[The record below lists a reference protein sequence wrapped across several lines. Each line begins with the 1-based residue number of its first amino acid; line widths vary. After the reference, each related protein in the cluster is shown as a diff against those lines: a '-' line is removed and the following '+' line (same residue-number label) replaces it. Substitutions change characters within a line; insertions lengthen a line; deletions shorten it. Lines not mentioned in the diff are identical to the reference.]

1 LRPEQLGEWKFF
13 SGYFT
18 GLDRKM
24 VMEKANE
31 MVANGGSVAALICQ
45 DDKTFLVLACSADVK
60 LDCVS
65 LLNSVL
71 SQHGGR
77 GGGKP
82 NFASGGSPGLLEPSV
97 LLDEVYRLLKMS

>member
-1 LRPEQLGEWKFF
+1 
-13 SGYFT
+13 
-18 GLDRKM
+18 M

-31 MVANGGSVAALICQ
+31 MVAEGNSVAALVCQ
-45 DDKTFLVLACSADVK
+45 DDKTFLVLACSAEVK

-71 SQHGGR
+71 SPHGGR

-82 NFASGGSPGLLEPSV
+82 NFASGGTSGQVEPAV
-97 LLDEVYRLLKMS
+97 LLGEVYLLLKKC

>member
-1 LRPEQLGEWKFF
+1 M
-13 SGYFT
+13 
-18 GLDRKM
+18 D
-24 VMEKANE
+24 KANE
-31 MVANGGSVAALICQ
+31 MVAGGGSVAALVCQ
-45 DDKTFLVLACSADVK
+45 DDKTFLVLACSTDVR

-82 NFASGGSPGLLEPSV
+82 NFASGGTAGQVEASIII
-97 LLDEVYRLLKMS
+97 DEIIRLLKMS